1 MGRLRF
7 ILQAVLLVLC
17 TSLSAQNVFYSD
29 NAEGYKMLKN
39 KELEASVERVSICW
53 TTSDTFSPPF
63 VITQKTE
70 TGEVFHESMTDL
82 SSVIINVSK
91 LQKGKVEIKG
101 DSGRKVEFSVV
112 YISAGSGIPYIYIG
126 IGLFVFVVLFLIIK
140 LRKTTEKK
148 MSMSKIESATSRR
161 TKKFECV
168 TVLFADIQGF
178 TKIAETMN
186 PEQLVDELDR
196 YFIYFDELVEK
207 YSVEKIKTIGDSYMC
222 AGGVPD
228 VDSANPIEVVLVALG
243 MIAYVDSRQSMSRN
257 FWNIRVG
264 INTGPVIS
272 GTLGYKKKAFDIW
285 GDSVNI
291 ASRMESSS
299 EAGQINITS
308 DTYEKVKDYFEC
320 EYRGKM
326 PVKYKGEIDMYF
338 VKRLRPEYSEG
349 GSLYRPNTALLQ
361 QIQILKIKDMAGD
374 VLRVIDDIGAVCLR
388 NRFEALMTSIDL
400 LTDKSSVDVMM
411 KMTCKV
417 ALIMIFISK
426 ELPKD
431 KSSMVSE
438 MASVV
443 KKMHFSE
450 EQILAIGRIV
460 NRVVQEKKPSNREE
474 ELIYD
479 ALHEFIGSKDFEA
492 KINDCY
498 ECAVVRGEKISKKEW
513 MRNLLKMMNG
523 FQYYTLAAI
532 ESMEVLSNDQI
543 KLLEKIIRNN

>member
-1 MGRLRF
+1 MGQIRL
-7 ILQAVLLVLC
+7 ILKVVLLVLC
-17 TSLSAQNVFYSD
+17 TSLTAQNMYYSD
-29 NAEGYKMLKN
+29 DAGNYKVLNN
-39 KELEASVERVSICW
+39 KLIETTNERVSLSW
-53 TTSDTFSPPF
+53 TVSESFYSPF
-63 VITQKTE
+63 VIIQKNEDGDT
-70 TGEVFHESMTDL
+70 L
-82 SSVIINVSK
+82 SELRTHLASAIINASILK
-91 LQKGKVEIKG
+91 EGKIEVKA
-101 DSGRKVEFSVV
+101 DSGRKVEVRLSYKSETDYTTILYVGIAVV
-112 YISAGSGIPYIYIG
+112 LLLA
-126 IGLFVFVVLFLIIK
+126 LFVYRLHKRKIK
-140 LRKTTEKK
+140 SQAIGKFEASTT
-148 MSMSKIESATSRR
+148 RR

-243 MIAYVDSRQSMSRN
+243 MIAYVNNRQSLSRN

-299 EAGQINITS
+299 EPGEINITS
-308 DTYEKVKDYFEC
+308 DTYEKIKDYFEC

-349 GSLYRPNTALLQ
+349 GSLYRPNTAMLQ
-361 QIQILKIKDMAGD
+361 QIQLLKIKDMENEVSLA
-374 VLRVIDDIGAVCLR
+374 IDTIGAKCFN
-388 NRFEALMTSIDL
+388 NRFEALMKSIDTL
-400 LTDKSSVDVMM
+400 SQRQGVDI
-411 KMTCKV
+411 MTQMSCKI
-417 ALIMIFISK
+417 ALIMIFIST
-426 ELPKD
+426 ELPKNIGD
-431 KSSMVSE
+431 LTADLSLLI
-438 MASVV
+438 

-450 EQILAIGRIV
+450 EQMLSIFKIV
-460 NRVVQEKKPSNREE
+460 NRVTQEKKPSNREE
-474 ELIYD
+474 ELIHD
-479 ALHEFIGSKDFEA
+479 AIYEYIGSKEFES
-492 KINDCY
+492 KIADCY
-498 ECAVVRGEKISKKEW
+498 ECASLRNKNTSKREW
-513 MRNLLKMMNG
+513 YRNLKKTMSV
-523 FQYYTLAAI
+523 FQYYTLAAN
-532 ESMEVLSNDQI
+532 ECTEVLIADQI
-543 KLLEKIIRNN
+543 KNLDKIIRKI